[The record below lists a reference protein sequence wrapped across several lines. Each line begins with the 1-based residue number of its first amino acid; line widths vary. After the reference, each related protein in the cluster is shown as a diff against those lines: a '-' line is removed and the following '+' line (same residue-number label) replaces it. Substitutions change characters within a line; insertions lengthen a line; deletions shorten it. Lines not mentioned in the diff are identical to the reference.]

1 MYWKKG
7 DGIRM
12 NKKLQVFVSSTY
24 TDMILERQA
33 AIEAILE
40 CGHIPAGMELFAA
53 DNKKQF
59 EVIIKWIRNSD
70 VFILILGGRY
80 GSVEK
85 GSKKSYIQ
93 KEYEYAKHIGKKPIA
108 ILLSDNGIRAKIAS
122 GDYQITD
129 KEYLSPE
136 YILFKNKIV
145 NSKLCS
151 FFDDVASLKN
161 CIYKSLK
168 NCEETQSYIGW
179 VRSDMAETDFSYP
192 YVLEYQEFVFKY
204 IDLTT
209 IEYTKKFRIKMLV
222 DGLQYYS
229 DRYSWNA
236 GGTISKTLEN
246 VKQKI
251 VDEFSEG
258 AFTAYTIRLE
268 EISQKGKK
276 YEIAVK
282 FNIKNSAY
290 VEHQYLGL
298 TNSFPVQ
305 DLTLRVEAPANL
317 QLSEC
322 RYNIFSHSV
331 DRVPSK
337 TQSIT
342 PANNAIEKSFK
353 KLVVG
358 ERYNIEWTIK

>member
-1 MYWKKG
+1 
-7 DGIRM
+7 
-12 NKKLQVFVSSTY
+12 
-24 TDMILERQA
+24 MILERQGA
-33 AIEAILE
+33 VEAILE

-59 EVIIKWIRNSD
+59 EVIKKWIRNSD

-80 GSVEK
+80 GSIEP

-108 ILLSDNGIRAKIAS
+108 ILLSEKGIRAKIAN
-122 GDYQITD
+122 GDYTITD

-136 YILFKNKIV
+136 YISFKEKITS
-145 NSKLCS
+145 SKLCS

-161 CIYKSLK
+161 CIYNALK
-168 NCEETQSYIGW
+168 NCEEAQNCIGW
-179 VRSDMAETDFSYP
+179 IRADMAKPEFSYP
-192 YVLEYQEFVFKY
+192 YVLEYQEFTFRY

-209 IEYTKKFRIKMLV
+209 IEYTKKFIIRMLV
-222 DGLQYYS
+222 DGLQYYT

-236 GGTISKTLEN
+236 GGTIDKVVEN
-246 VKQKI
+246 TKQKI

-268 EISQKGKK
+268 EISQKDKK
-276 YEIAVK
+276 YEIVVK
-282 FNIKNSAY
+282 FHIKNSTY
-290 VEHQYLGL
+290 IEHQYLGL

-305 DLTLRVEAPANL
+305 ILRLRVEAPGNL
-317 QLSEC
+317 NMSEC
-322 RYNIFSHSV
+322 KYNIFSHSV
-331 DRVPSK
+331 DRVPSSSH
-337 TQSIT
+337 TLV
-342 PANNAIEKSFK
+342 PVNNVIEKTFK
-353 KLVVG
+353 KLLIG

>member
-1 MYWKKG
+1 
-7 DGIRM
+7 M

-59 EVIIKWIRNSD
+59 EVIKKWIRDSD
-70 VFILILGGRY
+70 IFILILGGRY
-80 GSVEK
+80 GSVETS
-85 GSKKSYIQ
+85 SKKSYIQ

-108 ILLSDNGIRAKIAS
+108 ILLSDDGIRTKIAN
-122 GDYQITD
+122 GDYTISD
-129 KEYLSPE
+129 KEYLSTE
-136 YILFKNKIV
+136 YTQFKEKIT

-151 FFDDVASLKN
+151 FFDDAASLKN
-161 CIYKSLK
+161 CIYKVLK
-168 NCEETQSYIGW
+168 ICEENQSHIGW
-179 VRSDMAETDFSYP
+179 IRADMSESEFCYP
-192 YVLEYQEFVFKY
+192 YILEYQEFIFKY
-204 IDLTT
+204 VDLTT
-209 IEYTKKFRIKMLV
+209 IEYTKRFRIKMLV
-222 DGLQYYS
+222 DGLLYYS

-236 GGTISKTLEN
+236 GGTIDKTLEN

-258 AFTAYTIRLE
+258 AFIAYTIRLE
-268 EISQKGKK
+268 EISQKNKR
-276 YEIAVK
+276 YEIVVK
-282 FNIKNSAY
+282 FRIENSTY

-305 DLTLRVEAPANL
+305 DLKLRVEAPANL

-322 RYNIFSHSV
+322 RYNVFSHSV

-337 TQSIT
+337 TQSIL
-342 PANNAIEKSFK
+342 PVNNAIEKSFR
-353 KLVVG
+353 KLIIG